1 MQHPQGHGQPVQP
14 KKGMSG
20 CLIAVM
26 VLAALVVVG
35 VILVAIGA
43 WRVMSSPEGKKIARV
58 IGEGSKMA
66 EEARTAPGTKEL
78 RKAGCQEAMVF
89 DPARMGDL
97 IREIADA
104 GPPKGD
110 PSKEPRMIVCQVGP
124 LGTPPTCDRL
134 AATYVGAAQPT
145 TPFHV
150 TVQTQGG
157 SKPKC
162 AQAYTATG
170 ARAPTPSAGDEPDEP

>member
-1 MQHPQGHGQPVQP
+1 MQHPQGYGQPVRP

-20 CLIAVM
+20 CLIAVL

-35 VILVAIGA
+35 VIAIAIGA
-43 WRVMSSPEGKKIARV
+43 WQVMSSPEGKKIARV
-58 IGEGSKMA
+58 IGEGAKMA

-97 IREIADA
+97 IREFSDG

-110 PSKEPRMIVCQVGP
+110 PGKEPRMIVCQVAA
-124 LGTPPTCDRL
+124 LGTAPTCDKL
-134 AATYVGAAQPT
+134 ATTYVGAAQPT

-170 ARAPTPSAGDEPDEP
+170 ARAATPHGGDEADEP